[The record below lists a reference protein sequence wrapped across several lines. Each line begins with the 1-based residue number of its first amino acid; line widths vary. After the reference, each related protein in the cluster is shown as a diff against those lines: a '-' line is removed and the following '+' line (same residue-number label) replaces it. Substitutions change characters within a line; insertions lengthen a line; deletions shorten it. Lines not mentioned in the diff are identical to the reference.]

1 MLVYLHAVM
10 LSDAWKEF
18 VKIHNGLYTA
28 IIFIP
33 PLLVI
38 RYLFQQNRTNTA
50 FKYAISCFLI
60 ILFSIGTNG
69 TLAIVDRFTPIVYDP
84 AIYGIEVHTLLNLP
98 WLIKGLH
105 FISKPIYYPLAGI
118 YDCLLL
124 LVVITSC
131 AEVVYAKTSVKNN
144 LLVRFAIGG
153 LLSIPLYIAVP
164 AVGPVYYAQG
174 GFPGTMPDVSTLQN
188 GALFF
193 KNQMIE
199 RNSMPSLHATWVI
212 LCFLALRQ
220 SPIKYRVLGAL
231 YVLATFIF
239 TIGMGEHYLLDW
251 VIALPLVLFIRALT
265 SDYQLRGFRLVSI
278 FLGGATLIGWIEILT
293 HVDLFIN
300 NHVFLNGLII
310 ATVIIPIYL
319 ERRLMAAEA
328 HLVTAPPTSALQ
340 ALKAI
345 N

>member
-1 MLVYLHAVM
+1 MLLYLHAVM
-10 LSDAWKEF
+10 SSAAWKEF

-50 FKYAISCFLI
+50 VKYAIACFLI

-69 TLAIVDRFTPIVYDP
+69 TLAIVDRLTPIVYDP

-98 WLIKGLH
+98 GLVKGMH
-105 FISKPIYYPLAGI
+105 SICRPVYYPLAGI

-124 LVVITSC
+124 
-131 AEVVYAKTSVKNN
+131 
-144 LLVRFAIGG
+144 
-153 LLSIPLYIAVP
+153 P

-174 GFPGTMPDVSTLQN
+174 GFPGMMPDVFALQN

-193 KNQMIE
+193 KNKMIE

-220 SPIKYRVLGAL
+220 SPFKYRVLGAL

-265 SDYQLRGFRLVSI
+265 SDYQLRGIRLASVL
-278 FLGGATLIGWIEILT
+278 LGGATLIGWIEILR

-300 NHVFLNGLII
+300 NHLFLNGLII
-310 ATVIIPIYL
+310 ATMIIPIYI

-328 HLVTAPPTSALQ
+328 HLITVPRTSALP
-340 ALKAI
+340 A
-345 N
+345 